1 MESSKQPFLLLCS
14 LGLAIM
20 GFMYGFDPGWFV
32 NKFLNLGMAFT
43 IGNGPVDL
51 RHVFRAL
58 GGLYVGIAYF
68 WMRCALG
75 GNGLDKGMM
84 SVCSVC
90 AFVALARLI
99 SLAIEGTPSN
109 FLVVSLVL
117 EVILFIAALV
127 VSK

>member
-1 MESSKQPFLLLCS
+1 
-14 LGLAIM
+14 
-20 GFMYGFDPGWFV
+20 
-32 NKFLNLGMAFT
+32 MAFT

-117 EVILFIAALV
+117 EVILFITALV